1 MFWCTVSR
9 LYVVAHAALHLGTQ
23 VQTVHANTRFCFTSK
38 QAVKCELRVKP
49 FTSSDFFS
57 VTSDAFACTGKS
69 FYGPDGVYPF
79 AGREC
84 ARAFAMVSTEV
95 EDCNDNLEDMS
106 PAEMDSLRDWESRF
120 YSKYPIIGNVQS
132 EGQRADAERQ
142 KSSRASQAA

>member
-1 MFWCTVSR
+1 MP
-9 LYVVAHAALHLGTQ
+9 LH
-23 VQTVHANTRFCFTSK
+23 VQAKAFMVLMECILLLA
-38 QAVKCELRVKP
+38 E
-49 FTSSDFFS
+49 S
-57 VTSDAFACTGKS
+57 V
-69 FYGPDGVYPF
+69 
-79 AGREC
+79 
-84 ARAFAMVSTEV
+84 RAFAMVSTEV

>member
-1 MFWCTVSR
+1 MIKSAVS
-9 LYVVAHAALHLGTQ
+9 
-23 VQTVHANTRFCFTSK
+23 CS
-38 QAVKCELRVKP
+38 
-49 FTSSDFFS
+49 
-57 VTSDAFACTGKS
+57 TSDAFTCPGKS

-95 EDCNDNLEDMS
+95 DDCNDNLEDMS

-132 EGQRADAERQ
+132 EGQRADTERQ
-142 KSSRASQAA
+142 KSSWASQAA

>member
-1 MFWCTVSR
+1 MYSGLTLLDDVS
-9 LYVVAHAALHLGTQ
+9 A
-23 VQTVHANTRFCFTSK
+23 
-38 QAVKCELRVKP
+38 
-49 FTSSDFFS
+49 
-57 VTSDAFACTGKS
+57 GKN

-106 PAEMDSLRDWESRF
+106 QAELDSLRDWESRF
-120 YSKYPIIGNVQS
+120 YSKYPIIGQVKS
-132 EGQRADAERQ
+132 DAAVAEAERQ